1 MIMNDFVIVLW
12 KSDDA
17 LLKYEVLD
25 NNVFLS
31 GIDYCK
37 FKTKWMIMNTID

>member
-12 KSDDA
+12 KNDDA

-25 NNVFLS
+25 NNVCLCEKDYYKFLFLVCLF
-31 GIDYCK
+31 D
-37 FKTKWMIMNTID
+37 